1 MTILDLQ
8 TDQKFTFIVGRWLS
22 VEQDEGMAVECIVPK
37 ATSSELQDFNYLFV
51 SNTKKEMAD
60 SHIWLSIYARPPT
73 SPFTRCQR
81 LSVAVSLVL
90 TVMLANIM
98 YYGQVPRGSNVTENK
113 IGSFS
118 FTWQEVCLFD
128 CF

>member
-8 TDQKFTFIVGRWLS
+8 TDQKATFIVGRWLS
-22 VEQDEGMAVECIVPK
+22 IEQDEGPSVECIVPK
-37 ATSSELQDFNYLFV
+37 ATSVELQDFNYLFV
-51 SNTKKEMAD
+51 NNSKKEMAD

-98 YYGQVPRGSNVTENK
+98 FYGQIPKGPNVAENK
-113 IGSFS
+113 IGSFTFS
-118 FTWQEVCLFD
+118 WQEVS
-128 CF
+128 

>member
-8 TDQKFTFIVGRWLS
+8 TDQKATFIVGRWLS
-22 VEQDEGMAVECIVPK
+22 IEQDEGPSVECIVPK
-37 ATSSELQDFNYLFV
+37 ATSVELQDFNYLFV
-51 SNTKKEMAD
+51 NNSKKEMAD

-90 TVMLANIM
+90 TVMLVNIM
-98 YYGQVPRGSNVTENK
+98 FYGQIPKGPTVAENK
-113 IGSFS
+113 IGSFT
-118 FTWQEVCLFD
+118 FTWQEVS
-128 CF
+128 

>member
-8 TDQKFTFIVGRWLS
+8 TDQKATFIVGRWLS
-22 VEQDEGMAVECIVPK
+22 IEQDEGPSVECIIPK
-37 ATSSELQDFNYLFV
+37 ATSVELQDFNYLFV
-51 SNTKKEMAD
+51 NNSKKEMAD

-90 TVMLANIM
+90 TVMLVNIM
-98 YYGQVPRGSNVTENK
+98 FYGQIPKGPTVAENK
-113 IGSFS
+113 IGSFT
-118 FTWQEVCLFD
+118 FTWQEVS
-128 CF
+128 